1 MDNKLLG
8 RLVDNSKIIT
18 QVSIKL
24 YFQEGA
30 IQVNM
35 GIKIGRFYLFRTQG
49 VLAQDVMR
57 TEEISRNSI
66 SKEGRR
72 GRPSFNQKKKPVQ
85 SAEREENGFKHKTKT
100 REVNK
105 DENTHLRPR

>member
-1 MDNKLLG
+1 M
-8 RLVDNSKIIT
+8 DNSKIIT

-24 YFQEGA
+24 YFQEGG

-35 GIKIGRFYLFRTQG
+35 RIKIGRFYLFRTEG
-49 VLAQDVMR
+49 ILAQDVMR

-66 SKEGRR
+66 SKEGR
-72 GRPSFNQKKKPVQ
+72 GRPSFNQKKEPVQ
-85 SAEREENGFKHKTKT
+85 SAEREEDGFECRTKT
-100 REVNK
+100 REVKK